1 MKTWILA
8 AAIGFAAMGPVLVDR
23 GTASAAT
30 FETNRATDINIAQ
43 VKGLLKLTAAQQPLW
58 TRVEDVLRVIAREQ
72 APDESTGLLHRASRR
87 VVSILF
93 DETAVQ
99 RLKNA
104 AAPLLASLDEEQKL
118 TVRKLAQRLGIGD
131 VVAMSN

>member
-8 AAIGFAAMGPVLVDR
+8 AAIAFAAMGPVLVDR